1 VLKCWSWK
9 ITVEVLAPSE
19 ERLLLLKETEEKLQL
34 LGLWGSELQ
43 MLKAIVV
50 VVAISNRYG
59 WTATK
64 SLLRKST
71 KLLLLMFLNPPHHL
85 YYCLQVLLL

>member
-1 VLKCWSWK
+1 
-9 ITVEVLAPSE
+9 
-19 ERLLLLKETEEKLQL
+19 
-34 LGLWGSELQ
+34 

-85 YYCLQVLLL
+85 YYCLQVLLLTPKSF